1 MYKKLFLLISI
12 LYLHGC
18 SVFIPYKNLPEP
30 DGENIIGTDIFEIE
44 DSSRDEWFT
53 KEKDDKRK
61 IIVQVWYPAIE
72 PSDSIYPYIDNHQIR
87 IPEIAK
93 KMDIPKNFV
102 KHIKN
107 IRANAF
113 FKAKPINKKFPVI
126 IFSHGL
132 GGTKIQ
138 NSINV
143 ESLASNGYIVYA
155 IDHPFDAGIT
165 IFEDKTTALFD
176 SYLPDGSSEKEF
188 WETRLPQINTRSA
201 DISFLIDKIEY
212 FIQSDYYL
220 GKISDINKIGIFG
233 HSFGG
238 GTSIVAS
245 HNDPRISACLNLDGW
260 LEPVPN
266 YIINNGIDIPFYYIG
281 QIQKNWDGALY
292 NEQKLYDFHNNTKNS
307 IIIEIDK
314 TKHFDY
320 TDTPYFNRVT
330 RILGVS
336 GKSGKNITLD
346 LNHTIN
352 DFFDYYLKNKD
363 QFKYDD
369 FISKYETE
377 VLNK

>member
-1 MYKKLFLLISI
+1 MYKKIFLLISI

-44 DSSRDEWFT
+44 DSSREEWFT
-53 KEKDDKRK
+53 EEKDDKRK
-61 IIVQVWYPAIE
+61 IIVQVWYPATE
-72 PSDSIYPYIDNHQIR
+72 TSNSIYPYIDNHQIR

-93 KMDIPKNFV
+93 QMDVPKSFV

-107 IRANAF
+107 IKANAF
-113 FKAKPINKKFPVI
+113 YKAKPINKKFPVI

-165 IFEDKTTALFD
+165 IFEDKTTAIFD
-176 SYLPDGSSEKEF
+176 SYLPDDSSEKEF
-188 WETRLPQINTRSA
+188 WEARLPQINTRSA

-336 GKSGKNITLD
+336 GKSGKNITID

-352 DFFDYYLKNKD
+352 DFFDYYLKNKNP
-363 QFKYDD
+363 FKYDD